1 MVSWWFQSLSSG
13 FIGHMFWRILENAFM
28 LSVFFIKKVTYF
40 LSKLLKR
47 NHDSF
52 NSLSF
57 EYADCKYAVFLD
69 EGFATTCTNCIV
81 LTFAQACRL

>member
-1 MVSWWFQSLSSG
+1 
-13 FIGHMFWRILENAFM
+13 MFWRILENAFM

-47 NHDSF
+47 NHDSS

>member
-1 MVSWWFQSLSSG
+1 
-13 FIGHMFWRILENAFM
+13 MFWRILENAFM

-69 EGFATTCTNCIV
+69 EGFATIV
-81 LTFAQACRL
+81 QTALC

>member
-1 MVSWWFQSLSSG
+1 
-13 FIGHMFWRILENAFM
+13 MFWRILENAFM

-69 EGFATTCTNCIV
+69 EGFATTCTSSIV
-81 LTFAQACRL
+81 LTFAQAWRL